1 MSPGPEA
8 GVARAAEAARALP
21 HQGTRVSAMALP
33 AKAQRRDAILD
44 AAGTVLAEQGLAA
57 TRISDVAK
65 RVGISPGHVLYYF
78 ESKADLF
85 MQSLRTVEE
94 RLREEALARFEQ
106 TPSAGGR
113 WNVLL
118 DIMSPSGPGDFKLA
132 LWLEAW
138 EMAHREPQVGEL
150 VAELEDRWQA
160 LQLDVLRQAR
170 ADGELDAE
178 ADLED
183 FVTCFSAFFD
193 GLTIQV
199 VTGSRVIDR
208 ERMLQITRQYAAD
221 RLGWQV

>member
-1 MSPGPEA
+1 MP
-8 GVARAAEAARALP
+8 
-21 HQGTRVSAMALP
+21 QP

-44 AAGTVLAEQGLAA
+44 AACTVLAEQGLAA

-65 RVGISPGHVLYYF
+65 QVGISPGHVLYYF

-85 MQSLRTVEE
+85 MQSLRTVED
-94 RLREEALARFEQ
+94 RLREDALARFEQ
-106 TPSAGGR
+106 TPSASGR
-113 WNVLL
+113 WNMLL
-118 DIMSPSGPGDFKLA
+118 DVMSPSGPGDFKLA

-138 EMAHREPQVGEL
+138 EMAHRDPQVAEL

-170 ADGELDAE
+170 ADGELQVDDD

-208 ERMLQITRQYAAD
+208 DRMLRISRAYAAD
-221 RLGWQV
+221 RLGWKL

>member
-1 MSPGPEA
+1 
-8 GVARAAEAARALP
+8 
-21 HQGTRVSAMALP
+21 MAQP

-44 AAGTVLAEQGLAA
+44 AACTVLAEQGLAA

-85 MQSLRTVEE
+85 LQSLRTVED
-94 RLREEALARFEQ
+94 RLREEALARFQQ
-106 TPSAGGR
+106 TPSAAER

-118 DIMSPSGPGDFKLA
+118 DVMSPSGPGDFKLA

-138 EMAHREPQVGEL
+138 EMAHREPQVAEL

-160 LQLDVLRQAR
+160 LQLDVLRQAQ
-170 ADGELDAE
+170 ADGELDAD

-183 FVTCFSAFFD
+183 FITCFSAFFD

-208 ERMLQITRQYAAD
+208 ERMLQISRAYAAD

>member
-1 MSPGPEA
+1 MP
-8 GVARAAEAARALP
+8 
-21 HQGTRVSAMALP
+21 QP
-33 AKAQRRDAILD
+33 AKAQRREAILD
-44 AAGTVLAEQGLAA
+44 AACTVLAEQGLAA

-85 MQSLRTVEE
+85 MQSLRTVED
-94 RLREEALARFEQ
+94 RLRDEALARFADAP
-106 TPSAGGR
+106 TAAGR
-113 WNVLL
+113 WNALL
-118 DIMSPSGPGDFKLA
+118 DVMSPTGPGDFKLA

-138 EMAHREPQVGEL
+138 EMAHRDPQVAEL
-150 VAELEDRWQA
+150 IAELEDRWQA
-160 LQLDVLRQAR
+160 LQLEVLRQAR
-170 ADGELDAE
+170 ENGELSAD

-208 ERMLQITRQYAAD
+208 ERMLAIARDYASD
-221 RLGWQV
+221 RLGWAL

>member
-1 MSPGPEA
+1 MS
-8 GVARAAEAARALP
+8 
-21 HQGTRVSAMALP
+21 QP
-33 AKAQRRDAILD
+33 AKIQRRDAILD
-44 AAGTVLAEQGLAA
+44 AACTVLAEQGLAA

-94 RLREEALARFEQ
+94 RLRDEALARFADMTGAAE
-106 TPSAGGR
+106 R
-113 WNVLL
+113 WNALL
-118 DIMSPSGPGDFKLA
+118 DVMSPSGPGDFKLA

-138 EMAHREPQVGEL
+138 EMAHRDPQVGEL

-160 LQLDVLRQAR
+160 LQLDVLRQAQSEGDI
-170 ADGELDAE
+170 AAGK
-178 ADLED
+178 DLED

-208 ERMLQITRQYAAD
+208 EGMLRICREYAAVQLD
-221 RLGWQV
+221 WAL

>member
-1 MSPGPEA
+1 MP
-8 GVARAAEAARALP
+8 
-21 HQGTRVSAMALP
+21 QP
-33 AKAQRRDAILD
+33 AKVQRRDAILD
-44 AAGTVLAEQGLAA
+44 AACTVLAEQGLAA

-85 MQSLRTVEE
+85 MQSLRTVED
-94 RLREEALARFEQ
+94 RLREETLARFAQ
-106 TPSAGGR
+106 TPTASER
-113 WNVLL
+113 WNVML
-118 DIMSPSGPGDFKLA
+118 DVMSPSGPGDFKLA

-138 EMAHREPQVGEL
+138 EMAHRDPQVAEL

-160 LQLDVLRQAR
+160 LQLDVLRQAQAEGEIA
-170 ADGELDAE
+170 ADR
-178 ADLED
+178 DLED

-208 ERMLQITRQYAAD
+208 ERMLEISRAYAAD
-221 RLGWQV
+221 RLGWAL

>member
-1 MSPGPEA
+1 MP
-8 GVARAAEAARALP
+8 
-21 HQGTRVSAMALP
+21 QP

-44 AAGTVLAEQGLAA
+44 AACTVLAEQGLAA

-85 MQSLRTVEE
+85 MQSLRTVED
-94 RLREEALARFEQ
+94 RLRDEALARFEGMA
-106 TPSAGGR
+106 TAADR
-113 WNVLL
+113 WNALL

-138 EMAHREPQVGEL
+138 EMAHRDRQVAEL

-160 LQLDVLRQAR
+160 LQLEVLRQAQAAGEIA
-170 ADGELDAE
+170 ADL
-178 ADLED
+178 DLED
-183 FVTCFSAFFD
+183 FVIRFSAFFD

-208 ERMLQITRQYAAD
+208 ARMLGICRDYAVEQLDWA
-221 RLGWQV
+221 L

>member
-1 MSPGPEA
+1 MP
-8 GVARAAEAARALP
+8 
-21 HQGTRVSAMALP
+21 QP
-33 AKAQRRDAILD
+33 AKVQRRDAILD
-44 AAGTVLAEQGLAA
+44 AACTVLAEQGLAA

-94 RLREEALARFEQ
+94 RLREEALARFAE
-106 TPSAGGR
+106 TTTASER
-113 WNVLL
+113 WNAML
-118 DIMSPSGPGDFKLA
+118 DVMSPSGPGDFKLA

-138 EMAHREPQVGEL
+138 EMAHRDPQVAEL

-160 LQLDVLRQAR
+160 LQLDVLRQAQDEGEIA
-170 ADGELDAE
+170 ADC
-178 ADLED
+178 DLED

-208 ERMLQITRQYAAD
+208 ERMLEISRAYASD
-221 RLGWQV
+221 RLGWKP

>member
-1 MSPGPEA
+1 MP
-8 GVARAAEAARALP
+8 
-21 HQGTRVSAMALP
+21 QP
-33 AKAQRRDAILD
+33 AKVQRRDAILD
-44 AAGTVLAEQGLAA
+44 AACTVLAEQGLAA

-85 MQSLRTVEE
+85 MQSLRTVED
-94 RLREEALARFEQ
+94 RLRDEALARFGE
-106 TPSAGGR
+106 TSSASER
-113 WNVLL
+113 WKVML
-118 DIMSPSGPGDFKLA
+118 DVMSPSGPGDFKLA

-138 EMAHREPQVGEL
+138 EMAHRDPQVGEL

-160 LQLDVLRQAR
+160 LQLEILRQAQ
-170 ADGELDAE
+170 ADGEIAAE
-178 ADLED
+178 RDLEE

-208 ERMLQITRQYAAD
+208 ERMLQICQAYAAEQLD
-221 RLGWQV
+221 WAL

>member
-1 MSPGPEA
+1 MP
-8 GVARAAEAARALP
+8 
-21 HQGTRVSAMALP
+21 QP
-33 AKAQRRDAILD
+33 AKVQRRDAILD
-44 AAGTVLAEQGLAA
+44 AACTVLAEQGLAA

-85 MQSLRTVEE
+85 MQSLRTVED
-94 RLREEALARFEQ
+94 RLRDEALARFGE
-106 TPSAGGR
+106 TSSASER
-113 WNVLL
+113 WTVML
-118 DIMSPSGPGDFKLA
+118 DVMSPSGPGDFKLA

-138 EMAHREPQVGEL
+138 EMAHRDPQVGEL

-160 LQLDVLRQAR
+160 LQLEILRQAQ
-170 ADGELDAE
+170 ADGEIAADK
-178 ADLED
+178 DLEE

-208 ERMLQITRQYAAD
+208 ERMLQICRAYAAEQLD
-221 RLGWQV
+221 WAL

>member
-1 MSPGPEA
+1 MCPPPK
-8 GVARAAEAARALP
+8 V
-21 HQGTRVSAMALP
+21 
-33 AKAQRRDAILD
+33 QRREAILD
-44 AAGTVLAEQGLAA
+44 AACTVLAEQGLAA

-85 MQSLRTVEE
+85 MQSLRTVED
-94 RLREEALARFEQ
+94 RLRDEALVRFQ
-106 TPSAGGR
+106 DTATAADR
-113 WNVLL
+113 WNALL
-118 DIMSPSGPGDFKLA
+118 DVMSPSGPGDFKLA

-138 EMAHREPQVGEL
+138 EMAHRDRQVGEL

-160 LQLDVLRQAR
+160 MQLEVLRAAQAAGEIP
-170 ADGELDAE
+170 ADK
-178 ADLED
+178 DLED

-208 ERMLQITRQYAAD
+208 ERMLGICRDYAAGQLD
-221 RLGWQV
+221 WAL

>member
-1 MSPGPEA
+1 MP
-8 GVARAAEAARALP
+8 
-21 HQGTRVSAMALP
+21 QP

-44 AAGTVLAEQGLAA
+44 AACTVLAEQGLAA

-85 MQSLRTVEE
+85 LQSLRTVED
-94 RLREEALARFEQ
+94 RLRDEALARFAD
-106 TPSAGGR
+106 TPTAAGR

-118 DIMSPSGPGDFKLA
+118 DVMSPSGPGDFKLA

-138 EMAHREPQVGEL
+138 EMAHRDPQVAEL

-160 LQLDVLRQAR
+160 LQLEVLRQAQ
-170 ADGELDAE
+170 ADGEIAAD

-208 ERMLQITRQYAAD
+208 DRMLRISRSYAAD
-221 RLGWQV
+221 RLGWSL

>member
-1 MSPGPEA
+1 MP
-8 GVARAAEAARALP
+8 
-21 HQGTRVSAMALP
+21 QP

-44 AAGTVLAEQGLAA
+44 AACTVLAEQGLAA

-85 MQSLRTVEE
+85 LQSLRTVEE
-94 RLREEALARFEQ
+94 RLREEALERFESEP
-106 TPSAGGR
+106 TAAGR
-113 WNVLL
+113 WNALL
-118 DIMSPSGPGDFKLA
+118 DVMSPSGPGDFKLA

-138 EMAHREPQVGEL
+138 EMAHRDQQVADV
-150 VAELEDRWQA
+150 VAELDGRWQE
-160 LQLDVLRQAR
+160 LQLGVLAQAER
-170 ADGELDAE
+170 DGEIAAGQDLD
-178 ADLED
+178 D

-208 ERMLQITRQYAAD
+208 ERMLAIGRDYARS
-221 RLGWQV
+221 RLNWAL